1 MHGEVSYGCRRM
13 ITIKSSSQD
22 AVVLR
27 YLLEKYPVTVKELAT
42 MLTLP
47 RRTLDRVLDR
57 LKRRGIIQLE
67 PLPGKTYVRLVRH
80 DIKFVGINP
89 SQRKALKHTGN
100 RGKKGPEA
108 EDVSV
113 AYQ

>member
-1 MHGEVSYGCRRM
+1 M

-27 YLLEKYPVTVKELAT
+27 YLLEKYPVTVKELSD

-47 RRTLDRVLDR
+47 KRTLDQVIKR
-57 LKRRGIIQLE
+57 LKRRGIIILE
-67 PLPGKTYVRLVRH
+67 PLPGKTYVRLIRH

-89 SQRKALKHTGN
+89 SQRKTLKHTG
-100 RGKKGPEA
+100 RKGKKGFED
-108 EDVSV
+108 EDVSK